1 MAADNHRLILKGSA
15 VVALPG
21 LLLCGLL
28 WVSSR
33 GPDRW
38 PEPCRDLADALR
50 EGDRLDEAM
59 RLIVRREEA
68 KMGVVRDLL
77 AGRLTLRQA
86 AALFRDLDQGPP
98 AFNWEEFRRA
108 YPCDT
113 DEERHCREV
122 IDCVRGVLPANSPE
136 SEAIAR
142 RFEAEL
148 PDRTEQVRRPGSGSR
163 PRRPRRRRGGGAAAG
178 CKIGVPFGVP
188 AGNDV

>member
-1 MAADNHRLILKGSA
+1 MPPDNHRLILKGSA

-28 WVSSR
+28 WVSSLGR
-33 GPDRW
+33 DCW
-38 PEPCRDLADALR
+38 PESCRSLAGVWR
-50 EGDRLDEAM
+50 EGDRIDEAL

-68 KMGVVRDLL
+68 KKGVVRDLL

-86 AALFRDLDQGPP
+86 AALFRDLDRGPP

-148 PDRTEQVRRPGSGSR
+148 PDRAKPGSG
-163 PRRPRRRRGGGAAAG
+163 PRSDLP
-178 CKIGVPFGVP
+178 P
-188 AGNDV
+188 